1 MERYFVLLENSFP
14 YNGNVFCQQRRV
26 WPLVGKE
33 KDVQDGKDVQDAKE
47 GEDWR
52 ADDPPSGEGRRF

>member
-1 MERYFVLLENSFP
+1 MEDCFVLLENSFP
-14 YNGNVFCQQRRV
+14 YNGNMFCQQLRV

-33 KDVQDGKDVQDAKE
+33 KDVQDAKE

-52 ADDPPSGEGRRF
+52 ADDPPPGEGRRF